1 MSKAIYSSD
10 LFGTYD
16 LPTFVIWDSNT
27 ANCPYKSGLTQG
39 QEGFAIVYGTKTGW
53 HTVIAF
59 QKGGALSNGGWKH
72 TFEGGADV
80 GWIGY
85 AMNTVS

>member
-59 QKGGALSNGGWKH
+59 QKGGLCQ
-72 TFEGGADV
+72 TVV
-80 GWIGY
+80 G
-85 AMNTVS
+85 NTLLKEVRMSDGLGMQ